1 MIQTQSYYFG
11 IEASKLPLQRYT
23 YKYLV
28 ISSCIIFSVAYM
40 CINSEATGQ
49 TVYIDTTKA
58 KATDNSSGPLCIC
71 NATIS
76 NAKFANVRVL
86 ENIATC
92 GSKLKFDF
100 TNKQVESDENKCRS
114 TKELVQIENQ
124 EEVGLSLE
132 KIKTPYSVDFC
143 TKIEI
148 GKKNLNCLADL
159 FFILEICHNSKIQF
173 VQGI

>member
-1 MIQTQSYYFG
+1 MCIDS
-11 IEASKLPLQRYT
+11 EAS
-23 YKYLV
+23 
-28 ISSCIIFSVAYM
+28 
-40 CINSEATGQ
+40 GQ
-49 TVYIDTTKA
+49 TVYIDTKKA

-71 NATIS
+71 DATIS
-76 NAKFANVRVL
+76 NAKFVNVSVQ

-124 EEVGLSLE
+124 QEVRLSLE

-148 GKKNLNCLADL
+148 GKKISIVRFIYYFRYAPKFEHSISKRAFKHSCLLLQA
-159 FFILEICHNSKIQF
+159 CHLKD
-173 VQGI
+173 VLK

>member
-1 MIQTQSYYFG
+1 M
-11 IEASKLPLQRYT
+11 
-23 YKYLV
+23 
-28 ISSCIIFSVAYM
+28 
-40 CINSEATGQ
+40 NSEATGQ

-58 KATDNSSGPLCIC
+58 KTTDNSSGPLCIC
-71 NATIS
+71 KAVIS
-76 NAKFANVRVL
+76 NAKFVNVRVQ
-86 ENIATC
+86 ENVATC

-124 EEVGLSLE
+124 QEVIMSLE

-148 GKKNLNCLADL
+148 GEKISICIADL
-159 FFILEICHNSKIQF
+159 FIT
-173 VQGI
+173 